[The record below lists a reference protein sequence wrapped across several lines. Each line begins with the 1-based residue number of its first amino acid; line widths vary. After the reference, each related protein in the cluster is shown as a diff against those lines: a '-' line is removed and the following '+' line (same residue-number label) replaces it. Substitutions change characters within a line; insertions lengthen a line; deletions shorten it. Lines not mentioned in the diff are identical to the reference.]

1 MASKT
6 TAFAEIEAPITPA
19 APAPGAKSALQY
31 LDRAMESL
39 RDMGLVPSRTEDAPI
54 TALLQQISDL
64 EPDRVAVISRTLNQ
78 ASLFNDVVRN
88 EVAAM
93 SIGERYNEITNAFNS
108 IRDDARSMVDQME
121 DGKLSTG
128 ERLSNIWMKVT
139 RGDIAERFD
148 TIRRAYLG
156 VARDTRDQIDREHRI
171 FNAYADFR
179 GALKQAQVAALE
191 VLETATAK
199 LEAAKAALAA
209 ANTAVEQF
217 TGGAASD
224 RARLEFARDE
234 RVRDL
239 QNEEKR
245 YQVAKDLADNLTI
258 GYNTSEVVMARL
270 LQTTSTKERVYA
282 QSIAFFSTNESV
294 LTALKA
300 SFTGLAGLHES
311 TRTLNEMK
319 KGIEASLETISEMGD
334 KIQEEALRA
343 GYGPT
348 VQAEAVKKLVDSVT
362 NFQVRSRE
370 IIDEMRVLATRNSAE
385 IEAAVEDGK
394 RRLAR
399 LAAEGNAL
407 MAARP

>member
-1 MASKT
+1 MTKDT
-6 TAFAEIEAPITPA
+6 TATAEIAAPITPT
-19 APAPGAKSALQY
+19 APAPSAKSALQY
-31 LDRAMESL
+31 LDRAMASL
-39 RDMGLVPSRTEDAPI
+39 RDMGLVPSRTEEAPI

-64 EPDRVAVISRTLNQ
+64 EPDKVAVISRTLNQ

-108 IRDDARSMVDQME
+108 IRDDAKSMVDQMA
-121 DGKLSTG
+121 DGKFSTG

-139 RGDIAERFD
+139 RGDIADRFD
-148 TIRRAYLG
+148 KIRGTYLD
-156 VARDTRDQIDREHRI
+156 VARDTKDQIDREHRI

-179 GALKQAQVAALE
+179 GALKQAQVASLE
-191 VLETATAK
+191 VLEKATTK
-199 LEAAKAALAA
+199 LEAAKAALAG

-217 TGGAASD
+217 TGSAVD
-224 RARLEFARDE
+224 RARLELARDE

-282 QSIAFFSTNESV
+282 QSITFFSTNESV

-319 KGIEASLETISEMGD
+319 KGIDASLETISEMGD

-348 VQAEAVKKLVDSVT
+348 VQAESVKKLVESVT
-362 NFQVRSRE
+362 NFQIRSRE
-370 IIDEMRVLATRNSAE
+370 IIDEMRILATKNSAE
-385 IEAAVEDGK
+385 IETAVEDGK

-407 MAARP
+407 MAARS

>member
-1 MASKT
+1 MSTKT
-6 TAFAEIEAPITPA
+6 AAATEIVAPITPTAA
-19 APAPGAKSALQY
+19 APTAKSALQY
-31 LDRAMESL
+31 LDRAMTSL
-39 RDMGLVPSRTEDAPI
+39 RDLGLVPSRTEDAPI

-64 EPDRVAVISRTLNQ
+64 EPDKVAVISRTLNQ

-88 EVAAM
+88 EVASM

-108 IRDDARSMVDQME
+108 IRDDAKSMVDQME

-139 RGDIAERFD
+139 RGDIADRFD
-148 TIRRAYLG
+148 KIRGSYLD
-156 VARDTRDQIDREHRI
+156 VARDTKDQIDREHRI

-179 GALKQAQVAALE
+179 GALKQAQVASLE
-191 VLETATAK
+191 VLEKATAK
-199 LEAAKAALAA
+199 LEGAKAALAA

-217 TGGAASD
+217 AGGAASD
-224 RARLEFARDE
+224 RARLELARDE

-282 QSIAFFSTNESV
+282 QSITFFSTNESV

-319 KGIEASLETISEMGD
+319 KGIDASLETISEMGD

-348 VQAEAVKKLVDSVT
+348 VQAESVKKLVDSVT
-362 NFQVRSRE
+362 NFQIRSRE
-370 IIDEMRVLATRNSAE
+370 IIEEMRLAATRNSAE
-385 IEAAVEDGK
+385 IELAVEDGK

-407 MAARP
+407 MAVRS

>member
-1 MASKT
+1 MGT
-6 TAFAEIEAPITPA
+6 
-19 APAPGAKSALQY
+19 
-31 LDRAMESL
+31 L
-39 RDMGLVPSRTEDAPI
+39 RDMGLVPSRTEEAPI

-64 EPDRVAVISRTLNQ
+64 DPDRIAVISRTLNQ
-78 ASLFNDVVRN
+78 ASLFNDVVRA

-93 SIGERYNEITNAFNS
+93 SIGERYETITNAFNS
-108 IRDDARSMVDQME
+108 IRDDAKMMVDQME
-121 DGKLSTG
+121 DGRLSTG
-128 ERLSNIWMKVT
+128 ERISNIWMKVS
-139 RGDIAERFD
+139 RGDIADRFEK
-148 TIRRAYLG
+148 IRTTYLD
-156 VARDTRDQIDREHRI
+156 VARDTKDQIEREHRI

-179 GALKQAQVAALE
+179 GALKQAQVSALE
-191 VLETATAK
+191 VLETATRK
-199 LEAAKAALAA
+199 LEAAKQALAD
-209 ANTAVEQF
+209 ANKTVEAYK
-217 TGGAASD
+217 GDVASE
-224 RARLEFARDE
+224 RAKLELARDE

-245 YQVAKDLADNLTI
+245 YQIAKDLADNLTI

-282 QSIAFFSTNESV
+282 QSITFFSTNESV

-319 KGIEASLETISEMGD
+319 KGIDKSLETISEMGD
-334 KIQEEALRA
+334 KIQEEALKA

-348 VQAEAVKKLVDSVT
+348 VQAESVKKLVDSVT
-362 NFQVRSRE
+362 NFQIRSRE
-370 IIDEMRVLATRNSAE
+370 IIEEMRDLSTRNSRE

-407 MAARP
+407 MAAG

>member
-1 MASKT
+1 MTKDT
-6 TAFAEIEAPITPA
+6 TATAEIAAPITPT
-19 APAPGAKSALQY
+19 APAPSAKSALQY
-31 LDRAMESL
+31 LDRAMASL
-39 RDMGLVPSRTEDAPI
+39 RDMGLVPSRTEEAPI

-64 EPDRVAVISRTLNQ
+64 EPDKVAVISRTLNQ

-108 IRDDARSMVDQME
+108 IRDDAKSMVDQMA
-121 DGKLSTG
+121 DGKFSTG

-139 RGDIAERFD
+139 RGDIADRFD
-148 TIRRAYLG
+148 KIRGTYLD
-156 VARDTRDQIDREHRI
+156 VARDTKDQIDREHRI

-179 GALKQAQVAALE
+179 GALKQAQVASLE
-191 VLETATAK
+191 VLEKATAK
-199 LEAAKAALAA
+199 LEAAKAALAG

-217 TGGAASD
+217 TGSAVD
-224 RARLEFARDE
+224 RARLELARDE

-282 QSIAFFSTNESV
+282 QSITFFSTNESV

-319 KGIEASLETISEMGD
+319 KGIDASLETISEMGD

-348 VQAEAVKKLVDSVT
+348 VQAESVKKLVDSVT
-362 NFQVRSRE
+362 NFQIRSRE
-370 IIDEMRVLATRNSAE
+370 IIDEMRILATKNSAE
-385 IEAAVEDGK
+385 IETAVEDGK

-407 MAARP
+407 MAARS

>member
-1 MASKT
+1 MSTKT
-6 TAFAEIEAPITPA
+6 AAATEIVAPITPTAA
-19 APAPGAKSALQY
+19 APTAKSALQY
-31 LDRAMESL
+31 LDRAMTSL

-64 EPDRVAVISRTLNQ
+64 EPDKVAVISRTLNQ

-88 EVAAM
+88 EVASM

-108 IRDDARSMVDQME
+108 IRDDAKSMVDQME

-139 RGDIAERFD
+139 RGDIADRFD
-148 TIRRAYLG
+148 KIRGSYLD
-156 VARDTRDQIDREHRI
+156 VARDTKDQIDREHRI

-179 GALKQAQVAALE
+179 GALKQAQVASLE
-191 VLETATAK
+191 VLEKATAK
-199 LEAAKAALAA
+199 LEGAKAALAA

-217 TGGAASD
+217 AGGAASD
-224 RARLEFARDE
+224 RARLELARDE

-282 QSIAFFSTNESV
+282 QSITFFSTNESV

-319 KGIEASLETISEMGD
+319 KGIDASLETISEMGD

-348 VQAEAVKKLVDSVT
+348 VQAESVKKLVDSVT
-362 NFQVRSRE
+362 NFQIRSRE
-370 IIDEMRVLATRNSAE
+370 IIEEMRLAATRNSAE
-385 IEAAVEDGK
+385 IELAVEDGK

-407 MAARP
+407 MAVRS